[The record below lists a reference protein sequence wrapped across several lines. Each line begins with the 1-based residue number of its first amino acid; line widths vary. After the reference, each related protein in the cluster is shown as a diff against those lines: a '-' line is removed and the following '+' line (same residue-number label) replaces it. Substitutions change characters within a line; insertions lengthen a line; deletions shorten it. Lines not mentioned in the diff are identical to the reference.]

1 MGQIKIFMNSR
12 IIIKMG
18 DITKLKVDA
27 IVNAANSLGYMGG
40 GVAGV
45 IKKAAGQEPEEE
57 AVRKGPTPVGK
68 ACFTTAGRLTFIGI
82 IHAPTMEQPAMRIS
96 SENVYKATK
105 AALELAE
112 KQGLRSIAI
121 PGMGTGV
128 GGVPC
133 NEAAEKMIQAI
144 QEFKGKSLERVVL
157 VDVDEEMVGEWRKQL
172 QSNPKL

>member
-1 MGQIKIFMNSR
+1 MKIE
-12 IIIKMG
+12 I
-18 DITKLKVDA
+18 LKDSILNVEVDA

-68 ACFTTAGRLTFIGI
+68 ACFTTAGRLKFIGI
-82 IHAPTMEQPAMRIS
+82 IHTPTMEQPTMRIP
-96 SENVYKATK
+96 SENVYRATK

-112 KQGLRSIAI
+112 KQDLRSIAI

-128 GGVPC
+128 GGVSC
-133 NEAAEKMIQAI
+133 RDAAEKMIKAI
-144 QEFKGKSLERVVL
+144 NEFNGKNLEKVIL
-157 VDVDEEMVGEWRKQL
+157 VDVDGEMVDEWKKSL
-172 QSNPKL
+172 